1 MSSELINA
9 VEWTFLAYFAAINAA
24 YLAQCLLAVF
34 SVRRYLKSSA
44 IDELDPAYSTLHL
57 PISLVVPAY
66 NESKSIVTSVKAL
79 LQLEYPDF
87 EVVVVNDGSTDD
99 TLEKLIAG
107 FQLSRYPEAYRKQV
121 PCRPVIATYRS
132 ARYRNLRVVSKENGG
147 NKADACNAGINVCR
161 NPLVAIVDAD
171 GVLQRNS
178 LTRAVRPFLE
188 NPETVAAGGAI
199 RIANGCK
206 LREGF
211 LEEVALPRNPLA
223 LMQVI
228 EYLRSFLFG
237 RMGWEPLGAVLIVSG
252 AFGVF
257 RRTTLIEVGGFNPHA
272 VGEDMELIVR
282 IHRIMKQQRRRYHI
296 GFIPDP
302 VCWTDAP
309 ETLKDLGSQR
319 TRWHHGLGQALA
331 LNRWLILNPRGG
343 TVSWL
348 AIPFYVLFELLGP
361 VIEAL
366 GFVFFLTGAALGMI
380 AWADAGVFLVLALSL
395 GMLLSICAIMLEEF
409 SFPMYRKSRDL
420 ALLYAAALLENFGY
434 RQLTV
439 WWRLKGLF
447 RWLTGRRHK
456 WETITRSASVGT
468 S

>member
-1 MSSELINA
+1 MVA
-9 VEWTFLAYFAAINAA
+9 DVVQAAEWIFLAYFAGINLA
-24 YLAQCLLAVF
+24 YLAQCLLAVRG
-34 SVRRYLKSSA
+34 VRRYLRSSA
-44 IDELDPAYSTLHL
+44 IDDLDPSYSTVHL
-57 PISLVVPAY
+57 PISLVVPAF
-66 NESKSIVTSVKAL
+66 NESRSIVTSIKAL

-87 EVVVVNDGSTDD
+87 EVVVVNDGSTDN
-99 TLEKLIAG
+99 TLEKLTAA
-107 FQLSRYPEAYRKQV
+107 FQLYPYPEAYRKQV
-121 PCRPVIATYRS
+121 PCRPVRATYRS
-132 ARYRNLRVVSKENGG
+132 ARYRNLRVVDKQNGG
-147 NKADACNAGINVCR
+147 SKADAANAGINICR

-178 LTRAVRPFLE
+178 LSRAVRPFLE
-188 NPETVAAGGAI
+188 NPDTVAAGGAV
-199 RIANGCK
+199 RIANGCT

-228 EYLRSFLFG
+228 EYMRSFLFG
-237 RMGWEPLGAVLIVSG
+237 RMGWESLGAVLIVSG

-257 RRTTLIEVGGFNPHA
+257 RRTTLIEVGGFDPQA

-282 IHRIMKQQRRRYHI
+282 IHRVMKQQRRRYHI

-309 ETLKDLGSQR
+309 ESLRDLGSQR
-319 TRWHHGLGQALA
+319 TRWHHGLGQALM

-348 AIPFYVLFELLGP
+348 AIPFYIFFELLGP
-361 VIEAL
+361 IIEAF
-366 GFVFFLTGAALGMI
+366 GFVFFTIGALTGVI
-380 AWADAGVFLVLALSL
+380 AWSEAAVFTVLALSL
-395 GMLLSICAIMLEEF
+395 GMLMSICAIMLEEY
-409 SFPMYRKSRDL
+409 SFPMYRKPREL
-420 ALLYAAALLENFGY
+420 ALLYGAALLENFGY

-439 WWRLKGLF
+439 WWRLKGFF
-447 RWLTGRRHK
+447 RWISGRRHK

-468 S
+468 G

>member
-1 MSSELINA
+1 MRGA
-9 VEWTFLAYFAAINAA
+9 VVQAIEWIFLAYFAAINVA
-24 YLAQCLLAVF
+24 YLGQMLFAIR
-34 SVRRYLKSSA
+34 SVRRYLKSA
-44 IDELDPAYSTLHL
+44 TIDDLDPAYSTVHL

-99 TLEKLIAG
+99 TLAKLIAG
-107 FQLSRYPEAYRKQV
+107 FQLYPYPEAYRKQV
-121 PCRPVIATYRS
+121 PCRPVRATYRS
-132 ARYRNLRVVSKENGG
+132 ARYSNLRVVNKENGG
-147 NKADACNAGINVCR
+147 SKADAANAGINMCR
-161 NPLVAIVDAD
+161 NPLIAIVDAD

-178 LTRAVRPFLE
+178 LTRAVRPFVE
-188 NPETVAAGGAI
+188 NPDTVAAGGAI

-257 RRTTLIEVGGFNPHA
+257 RRTTLIEVGGFNPQA

-302 VCWTDAP
+302 VC
-309 ETLKDLGSQR
+309 
-319 TRWHHGLGQALA
+319 
-331 LNRWLILNPRGG
+331 
-343 TVSWL
+343 
-348 AIPFYVLFELLGP
+348 
-361 VIEAL
+361 
-366 GFVFFLTGAALGMI
+366 
-380 AWADAGVFLVLALSL
+380 
-395 GMLLSICAIMLEEF
+395 
-409 SFPMYRKSRDL
+409 
-420 ALLYAAALLENFGY
+420 
-434 RQLTV
+434 
-439 WWRLKGLF
+439 
-447 RWLTGRRHK
+447 
-456 WETITRSASVGT
+456 
-468 S
+468 

>member
-1 MSSELINA
+1 MSGHLVPAI
-9 VEWTFLAYFAAINAA
+9 EWIFLAYFAAINLA
-24 YLAQCLLAVF
+24 YLVQCLFAIR
-34 SVRRYLKSSA
+34 SVRNYLKSSA
-44 IDELDPAYSTLHL
+44 IDDLDQVYSTVHL

-66 NESKSIVTSVKAL
+66 NESRSIVTSIKAL

-99 TLEKLIAG
+99 TLEKLISG
-107 FQLSRYPEAYRKQV
+107 FQLYPYPEAYRKQV
-121 PCRPVIATYRS
+121 PCRQVRATYRS
-132 ARYRNLRVVSKENGG
+132 ARYRNLRVVDKENGG
-147 NKADACNAGINVCR
+147 SKADAANAGINICR

-171 GVLQRNS
+171 GVLQRDS
-178 LTRAVRPFLE
+178 LRRAVRPFLE

-199 RIANGCK
+199 RIANGCT
-206 LREGF
+206 LRDGF

-257 RRTTLIEVGGFNPHA
+257 RRTTLIDVGGFNPQA

-309 ETLKDLGSQR
+309 ESLKDLGSQR
-319 TRWHHGLGQALA
+319 TRWHHGLGQALM

-361 VIEAL
+361 VIEAFGL
-366 GFVFFLTGAALGMI
+366 VFFLIGAVFGLI
-380 AWADAGVFLVLALSL
+380 AWPDAAVFLLLALSL

-409 SFPMYRKSRDL
+409 SFPVYRKPREL

-439 WWRLKGLF
+439 WWRLKGFF
-447 RWLTGRRHK
+447 RWITGRRHR
-456 WETITRSASVGT
+456 WETITRSASVG
-468 S
+468 SG

>member
-1 MSSELINA
+1 MSSHVVNA
-9 VEWTFLAYFAAINAA
+9 IEWTFLGYFAAINAA

-34 SVRRYLKSSA
+34 RVRRYLKSSA

-66 NESKSIVTSVKAL
+66 NESKSIVTSIKAL

-87 EVVVVNDGSTDD
+87 EVVVVNYGSTDD
-99 TLEKLIAG
+99 TLEKLVAG
-107 FQLSRYPEAYRKQV
+107 FQLYRYPEAYRKQV

-147 NKADACNAGINVCR
+147 SKADAANAGINVCR

-319 TRWHHGLGQALA
+319 TRWHHGLGQALM

-361 VIEAL
+361 LIEAF
-366 GFVFFLTGAALGMI
+366 GFVFFIAGAGLGMI

-434 RQLTV
+434 RQITV

-447 RWLTGRRHK
+447 RWVTGRRHK

-468 S
+468 G

>member
-1 MSSELINA
+1 MSSQA
-9 VEWTFLAYFAAINAA
+9 VQVIEWTFLAYFAAINAA

-34 SVRRYLKSSA
+34 RVRRYLKSSA
-44 IDELDPAYSTLHL
+44 IDDMDPAYSTVHL

-66 NESKSIVTSVKAL
+66 NESRSIVTSVKAL

-99 TLEKLIAG
+99 TLEKLIAA
-107 FQLSRYPEAYRKQV
+107 FQLYRYPEAYRKQV
-121 PCRPVIATYRS
+121 ACRPVRAMYRS

-188 NPETVAAGGAI
+188 NPDTVAAGGAV

-223 LMQVI
+223 LLQVI

-257 RRTTLIEVGGFNPHA
+257 RRTTLIEVGGFDPQA

-282 IHRIMKQQRRRYHI
+282 IHRMMKQQRRRYHI

-309 ETLKDLGSQR
+309 ESLKDLGSQR
-319 TRWHHGLGQALA
+319 TRWHHGLGQALM
-331 LNRWLILNPRGG
+331 LNRWLLLNPRGG

-361 VIEAL
+361 LIEAL
-366 GFVFFLTGAALGMI
+366 GFIFFVMGAVFGQI
-380 AWADAGVFLVLALSL
+380 AWADAAIFLLLALSL
-395 GMLLSICAIMLEEF
+395 GMMLSICAIMLEEF
-409 SFPMYRKSRDL
+409 SFPMYRRSRDL

>member
-1 MSSELINA
+1 MSSQLVNTI
-9 VEWTFLAYFAAINAA
+9 EWTFLAYFAAINAA

-34 SVRRYLKSSA
+34 SVRRYLNSSA

-66 NESKSIVTSVKAL
+66 NESKSIVTSIKAL

-99 TLEKLIAG
+99 TLEKLVAG
-107 FQLSRYPEAYRKQV
+107 FQLYRYPEAYRKQV
-121 PCRPVIATYRS
+121 PCRAIIATYRS

-147 NKADACNAGINVCR
+147 SKADACNAGINICR

-199 RIANGCK
+199 RIANGCT

-211 LEEVALPRNPLA
+211 LEGVALPRNPLA

-361 VIEAL
+361 VIEAF
-366 GFVFFLTGAALGMI
+366 GFVFFVTGAALGMI

-395 GMLLSICAIMLEEF
+395 GMLLSVCAIMLEEF

-434 RQLTV
+434 RQITV

-468 S
+468 G

>member
-1 MSSELINA
+1 MSSQLVQVI
-9 VEWTFLAYFAAINAA
+9 EWTFLAYFAGINAA

-34 SVRRYLKSSA
+34 RVRRYLKSSA
-44 IDELDPAYSTLHL
+44 IDDLDPAYSSVHL

-66 NESKSIVTSVKAL
+66 NESKSIVTSIKAL

-99 TLEKLIAG
+99 TLEKLITA

-121 PCRPVIATYRS
+121 PCRPVRATYRS
-132 ARYRNLRVVSKENGG
+132 ARYRNLRVISKENGG
-147 NKADACNAGINVCR
+147 NKADACNAGINICR

-188 NPETVAAGGAI
+188 NPETVAAGGAV
-199 RIANGCK
+199 RIANGCR

-223 LMQVI
+223 LLQVV

-257 RRTTLIEVGGFNPHA
+257 RRTTLIEVGGFDPQA

-282 IHRIMKQQRRRYHI
+282 IHRMMKQQRRRYHI

-309 ETLKDLGSQR
+309 ESLKDLGSQR
-319 TRWHHGLGQALA
+319 ARWHHGLGQALM
-331 LNRWLILNPRGG
+331 LNRWLLLNPRGG

-366 GFVFFLTGAALGMI
+366 GFIFFLTGAAFGQI
-380 AWADAGVFLVLALSL
+380 AWADAGVFLLLALSL
-395 GMLLSICAIMLEEF
+395 GMMLSICAIMLEEF
-409 SFPMYRKSRDL
+409 SFPMYRRSRDL